1 MRPAD
6 VGWIEGW
13 EEEKKKRT
21 AQGALLYK
29 VPTTH
34 RLAEEGNQGCAGEQ
48 NNVDASRIHLDGS
61 NSFFRCWCWVVLS
74 AYLSVLSGG
83 RPLADDPLA
92 RKTEFRGGR
101 GLD

>member
-48 NNVDASRIHLDGS
+48 EQ
-61 NSFFRCWCWVVLS
+61 C
-74 AYLSVLSGG
+74 
-83 RPLADDPLA
+83 
-92 RKTEFRGGR
+92 
-101 GLD
+101 